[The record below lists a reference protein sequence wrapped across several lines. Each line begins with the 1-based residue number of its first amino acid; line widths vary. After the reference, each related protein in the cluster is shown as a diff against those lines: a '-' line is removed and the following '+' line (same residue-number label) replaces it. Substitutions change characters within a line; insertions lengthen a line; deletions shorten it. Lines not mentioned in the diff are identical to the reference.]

1 MKPSDES
8 GFFDKLGEILNA
20 PLPGTARKQAGP
32 AESVDEDDED
42 SLLERVKDILT
53 QQLPGTASAGERP
66 GEVTATTGEASI
78 EEQEAKSAG
87 VAVAGADSAPDP
99 DEMEENWWD
108 REWDHFR
115 AHQEKER
122 KGFNLKQRR
131 DQETFARYQEQEK
144 MHFDAHQ
151 QREFEDFRR
160 QQQWKLD
167 GWKQR
172 IEQQAGGQAPAP
184 GRMPPPSPW
193 AAMPPGPF
201 PGGFPPRPGMRP
213 PPPRKRGQ

>member
-8 GFFDKLGEILNA
+8 GFFDRLGEILNA
-20 PLPGTARKQAGP
+20 PLPGTGKQQAGP
-32 AESVDEDDED
+32 AEPVDDDDED
-42 SLLERVKDILT
+42 SLLERIKDILK
-53 QQLPGTASAGERP
+53 QPLPGTATAGEQQE
-66 GEVTATTGEASI
+66 EVSATTGEAAAAGKP
-78 EEQEAKSAG
+78 EAPP
-87 VAVAGADSAPDP
+87 ADSPVSGEEPAPDP

-144 MHFDAHQ
+144 LRFDNHQ
-151 QREFEDFRR
+151 QHEFEGFRR

-167 GWKQR
+167 GWRQR
-172 IEQQAGGQAPAP
+172 IEQQAGGAGQAP
-184 GRMPPPSPW
+184 GRMPPPPW
-193 AAMPPGPF
+193 AAMPPGRF
-201 PGGFPPRPGMRP
+201 PGGFPPHGMRP
-213 PPPRKRGQ
+213 PSPRRRRR